1 MKRKVLIGTVVSAL
15 VLGGAFVVG
24 ASNNDDSNPL
34 KSSKWSFF
42 K

>member
-1 MKRKVLIGTVVSAL
+1 MKRKVLIGTVVTAL

-34 KSSKWSFF
+34 RSSK
-42 K
+42 